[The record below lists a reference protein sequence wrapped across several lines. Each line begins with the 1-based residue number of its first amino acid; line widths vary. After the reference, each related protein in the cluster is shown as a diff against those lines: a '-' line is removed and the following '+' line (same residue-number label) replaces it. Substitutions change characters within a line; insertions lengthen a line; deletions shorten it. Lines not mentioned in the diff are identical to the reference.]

1 MKFDIE
7 KLKWLMISRGLSY
20 RELAKLANV
29 SESTLYSLANDA
41 GIKRRCQ
48 TISRVANALRVDA
61 KEIVVL

>member
-41 GIKRRCQ
+41 GIKRRYQ
-48 TISRVANALRVDA
+48 TIARVANALRVDA
-61 KEIVVL
+61 KEIVVM